1 MSLLR
6 LVDLDGNLSGNNM
19 AESIYDLVS
28 ALRKEQSPATPLG
41 PSTNAPMQD
50 IYATMGAR
58 PTDIQMAMTQRNL
71 LREQG
76 RSTGSMPPA
85 TRNTARGWT
94 VASNPLEH
102 LGQTLQNLGSQ
113 KKARGLEKTL
123 GRQAE
128 DRQLAD
134 SAIARHKSAKDDYR
148 WAMEFGQESAK
159 IKATQ
164 ELKLAEAA
172 REQAW
177 KELQYDTGRRDRL
190 RTDMRRLSEDIA
202 PVTATSNAI
211 RTLDE
216 KMAPYMPG
224 GELYDK
230 KNLPGVGLL
239 EGDPG
244 WLGSATRL
252 VQDLR
257 VPGSPNADMYASVR
271 GVLNQL
277 IKQDAGLQQ
286 TIHEMRNQL
295 TAAGLEGLTDEE
307 VFISTYPA
315 IRKRQE
321 AKVDNILGGYGE
333 DVTQAYLSRN
343 PGLTDPFEDF
353 ENINARRREQQIQQ
367 APQQLPDP
375 AAQWSRSPEA
385 SSAAQGR
392 PVTTPAGTFVW
403 SGSEWVPQGQTGQ
416 IQRGPQ

>member
-1 MSLLR
+1 
-6 LVDLDGNLSGNNM
+6 M
-19 AESIYDLVS
+19 AESIYDLVG
-28 ALRKEQSPATPLG
+28 ALRKEQALTG

-58 PTDIQMAMTQRNL
+58 PTDLQMAMTQRNL
-71 LREQG
+71 MREQG
-76 RSTGSMPPA
+76 RSTGSSVPA
-85 TRNTARGWT
+85 TRTTGRGWT

-102 LGQTLQNLGSQ
+102 LAQTMQNLGAQ
-113 KKARGLEKTL
+113 KKSRGLEKTL
-123 GRQAE
+123 TRQAE

-148 WAMEFGQESAK
+148 WAMEFGQEAEK
-159 IKATQ
+159 IAATQ
-164 ELKLAEAA
+164 ALKEAEMA

-202 PVTATSNAI
+202 PVTTTSNAI

-216 KMAPYMPG
+216 KLAPYMPG
-224 GELYDK
+224 GELYK
-230 KNLPGVGLL
+230 EGNVPGVGLL

-244 WLGSATRL
+244 WIGSVARL
-252 VQDLR
+252 AQDLR

-307 VFISTYPA
+307 VFLSTYPA
-315 IRKRQE
+315 IRERQQ
-321 AKVDNILGGYGE
+321 AKVGNIFGGYGE
-333 DVTQAYLSRN
+333 DVVESYKARN
-343 PGLTDPFEDF
+343 PDIDKPFESF
-353 ENINARRREQQIQQ
+353 EELNARRRQQQTQAAESVWGADQQ
-367 APQQLPDP
+367 A
-375 AAQWSRSPEA
+375 AAA
-385 SSAAQGR
+385 SGQ
-392 PVTTPAGTFVW
+392 PVTTPEGTFVW
-403 SGSEWVPQGQTGQ
+403 SGAEWVPQNQTGQ
-416 IQRGPQ
+416 VQRTRP